1 MRIRILILFF
11 IVLSF
16 TSCFKEYETFIP
28 YKNTNLSY
36 LSDIQDNF
44 NILEFKN
51 NAGFRHVNIDG
62 SVISIEQNAFPEVY
76 NELKFQWRFLNSK
89 KNLVAGRISMNDKYK
104 NYLSHKQIIEFK
116 IIDSKGKNIS
126 KEILKTVEFR
136 FPEINMGSVGIYRY
150 ESDYW
155 AISKSAKDNLTAS
168 EWKVNT
174 EAGEI
179 NQNGILFSTSEAGI
193 IGLGTTTEKIN
204 LKNNI
209 MIVLDDNFDVNN
221 SIVQL
226 VSKEKNFNYELSWD
240 TELKAFVLPD
250 NELIANSD
258 KFNVIVLSE
267 DNDQNPFFGMELAD
281 ITDNTLSNYKIN
293 VYKSNI
299 TDISEA
305 LKKL

>member
-11 IVLSF
+11 IVLGF
-16 TSCFKEYETFIP
+16 TSCFKEYEIFIP

-36 LSDIQDNF
+36 LSDIQDDF
-44 NILEFKN
+44 NTLEFKN
-51 NAGFRHVNIDG
+51 NVGFRHVNIDG
-62 SVISIEQNAFPEVY
+62 SVISIEQNAFPEIY
-76 NELKFQWRFLNSK
+76 NELKFQWRLLNSK

-136 FPEINMGSVGIYRY
+136 FPAITLGSVGIYRY

-168 EWKVNT
+168 NWNVNT

-179 NQNGILFSTSEAGI
+179 NLTGILFTTSESGI

-204 LKNNI
+204 LKTDI

-221 SIVQL
+221 SIVQI

-250 NELIANSD
+250 NELIANSE

-267 DNDQNPFFGMELAD
+267 DIDHNPFFGMELAD

-299 TDISEA
+299 MDINEA

>member
-11 IVLSF
+11 VVLCF

-116 IIDSKGKNIS
+116 IIDAKGKNIS

-267 DNDQNPFFGMELAD
+267 DNDHNPFFGMELAD

>member
-11 IVLSF
+11 IVLSLS
-16 TSCFKEYETFIP
+16 SCFKEYETFIP
-28 YKNTNLSY
+28 YKNINLSY

-51 NAGFRHVNIDG
+51 NAGFRYVSVDG
-62 SVISIEQNAFPEVY
+62 SVISIEQNAFPEAY
-76 NELKFQWRFLNSK
+76 NGLKFQWRLFNSK

-116 IIDSKGKNIS
+116 IIDSEGKNIS
-126 KEILKTVEFR
+126 KEIIKPVEFR
-136 FPEINMGSVGIYRY
+136 FPAISKESVGIYRY

-155 AISKSAKDNLTAS
+155 GISKSAKDNLKAS

-179 NQNGILFSTSEAGI
+179 NQSGILFSTSEAGI
-193 IGLGTTTEKIN
+193 IGLGTITDKTK

-209 MIVLDDNFDVNN
+209 MIVLEDGFDVNN
-221 SIVQL
+221 SVVQM
-226 VSKEKNFNYELSWD
+226 VSKEKIFNYELSWD

-258 KFNVIVLSE
+258 KYNVIVFSE
-267 DNDQNPFFGMELAD
+267 DNDHNPFFGMKLAD
-281 ITDNTLSNYKIN
+281 IKDNTLSNYKIN

-299 TDISEA
+299 EDINEA

>member
-1 MRIRILILFF
+1 MRIRFLILFF
-11 IVLSF
+11 IFLSF
-16 TSCFKEYETFIP
+16 TSCFKEYEIFIP

-36 LSDIQDNF
+36 LSDIQDDF

-51 NAGFRHVNIDG
+51 NVGFRYVNIDG
-62 SVISIEQNAFPEVY
+62 SVISIEQNAFPEKY
-76 NELKFQWRFLNSK
+76 NELRFQWRLLNSK

-104 NYLSHKQIIEFK
+104 NYLSHRQIIEFK
-116 IIDSKGKNIS
+116 IIDSTGKNIS

-136 FPEINMGSVGIYRY
+136 FPGINLNSVGIYRY

-155 AISKSAKDNLTAS
+155 TISKSSKDNLNAS

-174 EAGEI
+174 ESGEI
-179 NQNGILFSTSEAGI
+179 NLTGILFTTSEAGI
-193 IGLGTTTEKIN
+193 IGLGTTTDKIN

-209 MIVLDDNFDVNN
+209 MIVLDDKFDVNN
-221 SIVQL
+221 SIVQM
-226 VSKEKNFNYELSWD
+226 VSKEKNFNFELSWD

-250 NELIANSD
+250 NELIANSV

-267 DNDQNPFFGMELAD
+267 DIDHNPFFGMELAD

-299 TDISEA
+299 TDINEA

>member
-1 MRIRILILFF
+1 M
-11 IVLSF
+11 SF

-116 IIDSKGKNIS
+116 IIDAKGKNIS

-179 NQNGILFSTSEAGI
+179 NQNGILFSTNEAGI
-193 IGLGTTTEKIN
+193 IGLGTTIDKIN

-240 TELKAFVLPD
+240 TELKAFILPD

-299 TDISEA
+299 TDINEA

>member
-1 MRIRILILFF
+1 MKVRILILFYLV
-11 IVLSF
+11 ISI
-16 TSCFKEYETFIP
+16 TSCFKEYEIFVP
-28 YKNTNLSY
+28 YKNSNLSY
-36 LSDIQDNF
+36 LSDIQDSF
-44 NILEFKN
+44 NIIDFKN
-51 NAGFRHVNIDG
+51 NSGFRHVNIDG
-62 SVISIEQNAFPEVY
+62 SVISIGQNAFPEVY

-136 FPEINMGSVGIYRY
+136 FPDISIGSVGIYRY

-155 AISKSAKDNLTAS
+155 AISKSTKDNLTPS
-168 EWKVNT
+168 NWKANT

-179 NQNGILFSTSEAGI
+179 NVSGILFTTTEAGI
-193 IGLGTTTEKIN
+193 IGLGATTDKIN

-221 SIVQL
+221 SIVQM
-226 VSKEKNFNYELSWD
+226 VSKEKNFNFELSWD
-240 TELKAFVLPD
+240 TELKAFILPD

-258 KFNVIVLSE
+258 KYNVIVLSE
-267 DNDQNPFFGMELAD
+267 DNNHNPFFGMELAD
-281 ITDNTLSNYKIN
+281 IKDNTLSNYKIN
-293 VYKSNI
+293 VFKSNI
-299 TDISEA
+299 SDINEA